1 MINIWKNWGVRKMT
15 DKETYAII
23 DGRGS
28 CVAFVEGNPIG
39 KIAEL
44 ETENERLKEE
54 NKTLEQ
60 FLSKEP
66 LALQALQKG
75 YASYKKSTDVFYE
88 MVKTYKQTLQEIKGI
103 AERQL
108 LVTNVRTYQ
117 MVYYADFSEY
127 RNEILQKITKAEE
140 E

>member
-1 MINIWKNWGVRKMT
+1 MT
-15 DKETYAII
+15 DFFENLLSNGELQEK
-23 DGRGS
+23 
-28 CVAFVEGNPIG
+28 V
-39 KIAEL
+39 AEL
-44 ETENERLKEE
+44 KAYKDVNEDFKTAWEELKAENDKLKEE

-88 MVKTYKQTLQEIKGI
+88 MVKEYKQTLQEIKKICKMDCGDCQYNQDCDCNFEECEEAKI
-103 AERQL
+103 
-108 LVTNVRTYQ
+108 
-117 MVYYADFSEY
+117 DD
-127 RNEILQKITKAEE
+127 ILDLITKAEE